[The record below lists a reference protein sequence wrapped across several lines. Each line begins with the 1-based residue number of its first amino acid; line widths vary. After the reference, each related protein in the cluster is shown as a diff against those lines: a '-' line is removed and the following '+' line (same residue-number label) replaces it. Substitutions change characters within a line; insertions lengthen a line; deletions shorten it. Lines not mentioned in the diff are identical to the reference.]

1 MEQNDMVKK
10 LHEKAN
16 IPEDIARDA
25 LVRADWDML
34 EALLILEK
42 EGKIKP
48 LTSSM
53 TTVEDKSN
61 YEEVR
66 RTASDKSGGRY
77 EKTAQGF
84 FDKLGVLL
92 RSSLT
97 HSFIVERKCEVILSL
112 PVLIMLVITL
122 SMIQF
127 TAAAALI
134 GLFLDC
140 RYSIQKR
147 EGK

>member
-84 FDKLGVLL
+84 FDKLGAA
-92 RSSLT
+92 T
-97 HSFIVERKCEVILSL
+97 FIY
-112 PVLIMLVITL
+112 ITVRCHK
-122 SMIQF
+122 Q
-127 TAAAALI
+127 
-134 GLFLDC
+134 
-140 RYSIQKR
+140 
-147 EGK
+147 